1 MANVP
6 RAVVPP
12 PTGVS
17 SPRAATGPS
26 NGFAVTMAASLL
38 AAALASGRAWSAA
51 PSRLFFSSLR
61 SSPYGCLVIAFRISS
76 SGLSSE
82 SSAGLNTF
90 SYHHRPTV
98 AASESRLQR
107 SLSSVEYDV
116 TSFRLRDIVPLTR
129 LSISAWS
136 ERHVCE
142 SRRCGPACA
151 PASTALGLSAWPVG
165 GAVAWHGAARWAQR
179 HESRSPPPL
188 LERRTWTRLRSTVL
202 LILSAISGFIPTAPA
217 QHMRH
222 CASL

>member
-1 MANVP
+1 VYPHQGQRRGPATGSPSRWPHPYLPLRLRPGAPGPPHP
-6 RAVVPP
+6 RACSSRAFEAVL
-12 PTGVS
+12 TAVS
-17 SPRAATGPS
+17 S
-26 NGFAVTMAASLL
+26 
-38 AAALASGRAWSAA
+38 
-51 PSRLFFSSLR
+51 SS
-61 SSPYGCLVIAFRISS
+61 SESSS
-76 SGLSSE
+76 SGSSSE
-82 SSAGLNTF
+82 LSAGLNTF

-107 SLSSVEYDV
+107 WLSSVEYDV
-116 TSFRLRDIVPLTR
+116 TSFRPRDTVALTR

-136 ERHVCE
+136 ERHFCE
-142 SRRCGPACA
+142 RRRCGPACA

-179 HESRSPPPL
+179 HESRSLPPL
-188 LERRTWTRLRSTVL
+188 LERRTWPRLRGTVL

>member
-1 MANVP
+1 VQSCSHPQVHLDRGQWRGPIAGSPSRWPRLYLPPCLRPVAPHPPHP
-6 RAVVPP
+6 RAYSSRACEAVL
-12 PTGVS
+12 TAVS
-17 SPRAATGPS
+17 SSPS
-26 NGFAVTMAASLL
+26 E
-38 AAALASGRAWSAA
+38 
-51 PSRLFFSSLR
+51 SSL
-61 SSPYGCLVIAFRISS
+61 

-116 TSFRLRDIVPLTR
+116 TSFRLRDTVPLTR
-129 LSISAWS
+129 LSISARSRS
-136 ERHVCE
+136 ERHFCE
-142 SRRCGPACA
+142 GRRCGPACA
-151 PASTALGLSAWPVG
+151 PTSTALGLSAWPVG
-165 GAVAWHGAARWAQR
+165 GAVAWHGAARWTRR
-179 HESRSPPPL
+179 HESRSLPPL
-188 LERRTWTRLRSTVL
+188 LERRTWPRLRGTVL